1 MEAENKTDNPL
12 WTKAD
17 EERLASH
24 LKLPAWQLPQESQPR
39 LYASSFNLGE
49 AITVDSLIK
58 DPKQG
63 RDADRLL
70 EIIPINATQAYVR
83 FTENDAAH
91 RLAFT
96 DPYSFLNAKNVD
108 YAYGYEAK
116 KHSHITTLTPGRLEL
131 EGDKWR
137 LTEKISVRFDALTPE
152 LHSSQ
157 SQEKQPKPGVV
168 ENTKPDPRSYEI
180 TAVDKERLL
189 KEGLVPPPVYQGFLD
204 NNKTLLPHHQ
214 QPVVDA
220 LVARYLKG
228 DYSLSGE
235 LMQILNSDP
244 DTRNRHQQGYTAAK
258 NLVPVDQPTSEA
270 LSTTAVPDKSQTS
283 NQIVEPNPTYQPI
296 GYTVAATERPDQ
308 LSDADSKFGQTIE
321 FRFNPVT
328 HETPLNQPGG
338 SDTEALKVYEQIE
351 ATRYELMLPPEA
363 EEIRQFLR
371 NDGYLSN
378 EEISKALY
386 DAGLKREELQ
396 HTVETLDSSKN
407 PAIIDKIT
415 NYLWDVHE
423 SVKDSP
429 LRDHLDPTGSY
440 QLTAIIHNPDGL
452 RSQEQISQT
461 TEEITRR
468 EAEREHGVITKLL
481 SLKTFEGGMVANM
494 LHNYKLM
501 EEITQ
506 KLLGVTNQPQ
516 SQTTMEIPTA
526 TRYEWNQIKEQME
539 RNGVTRESLEK
550 SGNLDNLLNGRRT
563 ENLQLSRRDEQ
574 GTEIPVSGRLYIAE
588 VPGKGPVVYLSPE
601 RQELRLPVS
610 YQGHVFSKQDHE
622 NLLKTGEMGRVVT
635 LKDKITNEPY
645 KAFIGVDPGN
655 KSLTVMRQERFTPPT
670 KLLGAELSPEQR
682 EALRNHQVVR
692 VRNMIGDDQKPFTA
706 DVQMNVNKRSFA
718 FKRVNEQSETL
729 KAAIQNDIKKAN
741 TKKSQKASQG
751 VVPEQGTTKQPKKQ
765 KQDPG
770 VNQEAN
776 SKQAV
781 SVAAKNGQQ
790 RISVDKSISSPT
802 QTGNPTAPQQKPAKK
817 ESQTIINGTPVK
829 QQETTK
835 KRRSHKL

>member
-1 MEAENKTDNPL
+1 MEAENKLDNPF
-12 WTKAD
+12 WNKAD
-17 EERLASH
+17 EERLESH
-24 LKLPAWQLPQESQPR
+24 LKLPAWQLPQESQQR
-39 LYASSFNLGE
+39 LYAGTFNLGE
-49 AITVDSLIK
+49 SITVDSLIK

-70 EIIPINATQAYVR
+70 EIIPINATQAYIR

-91 RLAFT
+91 RFAFT
-96 DPYSFLNAKNVD
+96 DPYTFLNAKNVD
-108 YAYGYEAK
+108 YAYGYESK

-137 LTEKISVRFDALTPE
+137 LTEKIGIRFDGLTPE
-152 LHSSQ
+152 LNSSQ
-157 SQEKQPKPGVV
+157 FQEKQHKPGEV
-168 ENTKPDPRSYEI
+168 ENTKPDPRLYEI
-180 TAVDKERLL
+180 SAVDKERLL
-189 KEGLVPPPVYQGFLD
+189 KDGLVPTPVYQGFLD
-204 NNKTLLPHHQ
+204 NNKILLPHHQ

-220 LVARYLKG
+220 LVARYLKN

-235 LMQILNSDP
+235 LMEILNSDP
-244 DTRNRHQQGYTAAK
+244 DTRKRHQQGYAAAK
-258 NLVPVDQPTSEA
+258 NSMQVDQPSSEA
-270 LSTTAVPDKSQTS
+270 LSTTSVPDKTQQS
-283 NQIVEPNPTYQPI
+283 NLVPEPNPTYQPI
-296 GYTVAATERPDQ
+296 GYTVATTERPDQ

-321 FRFNPVT
+321 FRFNPVI

-396 HTVETLDSSKN
+396 HTVETLDTSKDSTV
-407 PAIIDKIT
+407 IDKIT

-423 SVKDSP
+423 SVMDSP
-429 LRDHLDPTGSY
+429 LRDHLDPAGAY
-440 QLTAIIHNPDGL
+440 HLTAIIHNPDGL
-452 RSQEQISQT
+452 RAQEQLPQT
-461 TEEITRR
+461 QEEITRR

-506 KLLGVTNQPQ
+506 KLLGVHNQSQ
-516 SQTTMEIPTA
+516 TQTTMEIPTA

-563 ENLQLSRRDEQ
+563 ETLQLSRRDEQ
-574 GTEIPVSGRLYIAE
+574 GTETPVSGRLYITE

-610 YQGHVFSKQDHE
+610 YQGHVFSKQDQE

-635 LKDKITNEPY
+635 LKDKITGDPF
-645 KAFIGVDPGN
+645 KAFIGVDPTN

-670 KLLGAELSPEQR
+670 KLLGAELTPEQR
-682 EALRNHQVVR
+682 EALRNHQVIR
-692 VRNMIGDDQKPFTA
+692 VRNMIGEDQKPFTA

-718 FKRVNEQSETL
+718 FKRVNEQTESV
-729 KAAIQNDIKKAN
+729 KANVRNEIEPAN
-741 TKKSQKASQG
+741 TKKSQQAVQG
-751 VVPEQGTTKQPKKQ
+751 VVPEQGTIKQPKKQ
-765 KQDPG
+765 KQDAG
-770 VNQEAN
+770 IHQETS

-790 RISVDKSISSPT
+790 RISIDKSTSGPT
-802 QTGNPTAPQQKPAKK
+802 QTGNQTTPQVKPGKK
-817 ESQTIINGTPVK
+817 ENQTIVNGTPVK
-829 QQETTK
+829 QQQTPK
-835 KRRSHKL
+835 KRRSPKL